1 MSTECSLDM
10 ACLTCHAAG
19 ERQGWEQKSLLPI
32 NLFKTQRGGVQSQ
45 KEIQSL
51 RKQKIKIS
59 SRLPLELDARKS
71 MAYGWRKSWIQT
83 SNSPF
88 ASTVT
93 VSNLL
98 EMLKS
103 QFPLWNIETINSIT
117 FNNHDGKDW
126 RQEEKGMTQGEM
138 AGWHHQ
144 LNGHEFEQTPGD
156 GEGLGSLACY
166 SPWGHKESDTTL
178 NHNTDKLS
186 IRRSPSKAA
195 PHLHFSVWLTSYTF
209 SDTPTGHQLSPVWS
223 WDQQPKH
230 HVGANEEP
238 ETQTHGVRI
247 YTLIRASSD
256 SQVFKVWK
264 AWLQMSQKRGWGHG
278 RKPKT

>member
-10 ACLTCHAAG
+10 ACINCHADG

-138 AGWHHQ
+138 AGWHHW
-144 LNGHEFEQTPGD
+144 LDGHESEWTPGVC
-156 GEGLGSLACY
+156 EGQGGLACCN
-166 SPWGHKESDTTL
+166 SWGCKELDTTEWL
-178 NHNTDKLS
+178 N
-186 IRRSPSKAA
+186 
-195 PHLHFSVWLTSYTF
+195 
-209 SDTPTGHQLSPVWS
+209 
-223 WDQQPKH
+223 
-230 HVGANEEP
+230 
-238 ETQTHGVRI
+238 
-247 YTLIRASSD
+247 
-256 SQVFKVWK
+256 
-264 AWLQMSQKRGWGHG
+264 
-278 RKPKT
+278 

>member
-1 MSTECSLDM
+1 
-10 ACLTCHAAG
+10 
-19 ERQGWEQKSLLPI
+19 
-32 NLFKTQRGGVQSQ
+32 
-45 KEIQSL
+45 
-51 RKQKIKIS
+51 
-59 SRLPLELDARKS
+59 

-98 EMLKS
+98 ELLKS
-103 QFPLWNIETINSIT
+103 QFPLWNIEAINSIT
-117 FNNHDGKDW
+117 SNNHDGKDW

-156 GEGLGSLACY
+156 GEGLGSLACC

-178 NHNTDKLS
+178 NHHNTDKLS
-186 IRRSPSKAA
+186 IRTSPSKAA
-195 PHLHFSVWLTSYTF
+195 PHPSLFCVTNIIPILSML
-209 SDTPTGHQLSPVWS
+209 TGHQLSPVCS

-230 HVGANEEP
+230 HVGANEDP
-238 ETQTHGVRI
+238 ETQTHGVTI
-247 YTLIRASSD
+247 CTLIRASSD

-264 AWLQMSQKRGWGHG
+264 ALLQPSQKRGWGHG
-278 RKPKT
+278 RKPKN